1 MTNRRRIVL
10 IIVIAILIVA
20 GITAFVGYKALGIE
34 SFFMSAGVV
43 PNATQ
48 SQ

>member
-1 MTNRRRIVL
+1 MTRGRRIVL
-10 IIVIAILIVA
+10 IVIIAILIVA

-34 SFFMSAGVV
+34 SFFMSDGVV
-43 PNATQ
+43 PNNTQ